1 MAWQQGI
8 EFKSRG
14 PARFDMSKGS
24 LLAQRIWLVQIE
36 TVGGGFYT
44 LLPKNLALG
53 IKVASLGAALKSLNS
68 GEKPALIFLEG
79 QPGKMTQNAMSKIN
93 EHEPS
98 IPVLIIS
105 RWQNASDMR
114 SWFSRYF
121 TEIANMSATIDEER
135 PNTYQ
140 LSTRELDILRLMVK
154 GLIKKEIAEQLSI
167 SYHTVD
173 NHERNIF
180 RKMNIHNRS
189 AAVAKALIE
198 KIC

>member
-1 MAWQQGI
+1 
-8 EFKSRG
+8 
-14 PARFDMSKGS
+14 MSKGPW
-24 LLAQRIWLVQIE
+24 LAQRIWLVQIE
-36 TVGGGFYT
+36 PVECGVYL

-53 IKVASLGAALKSLNS
+53 IKRVSLPVALKALNR
-68 GEKPALIFLEG
+68 GYKPALIFLEG
-79 QPGKMTQNAMSKIN
+79 QPGRATQNAMSQID
-93 EHEPS
+93 ERDPS
-98 IPVLIIS
+98 IPVLVIS

-114 SWFSRYF
+114 SWFSRCF
-121 TEIANMSATIDEER
+121 TNIANLTPSIREDR
-135 PNTYQ
+135 PNAYQ
-140 LSTRELDILRLMVK
+140 LSARELDILRFMVK